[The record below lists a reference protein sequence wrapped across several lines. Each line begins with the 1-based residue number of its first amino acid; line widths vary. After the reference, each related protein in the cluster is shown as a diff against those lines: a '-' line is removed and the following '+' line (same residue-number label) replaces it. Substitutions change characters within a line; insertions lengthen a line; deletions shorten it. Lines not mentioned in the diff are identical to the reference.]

1 MLKNR
6 FCFFLKEVSYLY
18 SGAETCDKQS
28 MRCWDFVMN
37 ENDNKKHLE
46 RKTANNSQ
54 ITDNGELT
62 AELRFLQSNYF
73 HFQVGVRL

>member
-1 MLKNR
+1 
-6 FCFFLKEVSYLY
+6 
-18 SGAETCDKQS
+18 
-28 MRCWDFVMN
+28 MN
-37 ENDNKKHLE
+37 ENDIKKHLE